1 MSESS
6 QFQNYKCTFGKQRF
20 TDFII
25 FCHATSSFKLFQ
37 YEILLRFPPYSADN
51 ICSTE
56 MEKLLEEQIN
66 GIIELIKKQADQV
79 KGRTIVSSR
88 QASLHGEW

>member
-1 MSESS
+1 
-6 QFQNYKCTFGKQRF
+6 
-20 TDFII
+20 
-25 FCHATSSFKLFQ
+25 
-37 YEILLRFPPYSADN
+37 
-51 ICSTE
+51 